1 MRSFLFR
8 RRLSAAAS
16 KAACDVATIRMPR
29 VHVVANNGD
38 DGSPCIVRIGEKEW
52 VVKALISLLY
62 APMAALL
69 LSPVMQARRVK
80 RNPETLCSKP

>member
-69 LSPVMQARRVK
+69 SPVMRARRVK